1 MSSYVATITGTNG
14 SDDII
19 VSGNGNTSISGGDG
33 HDWIEGGGGDDS
45 ISGGRGNDAL
55 GGNAGNDNIRGD
67 DGDDDLW
74 GDFGNDTL
82 SGGLGNDSVHG
93 GEGDDHISGG
103 DGDDTL
109 DGGAGHDTIS
119 AGQGNDDIWGSAG
132 DDSISGDDGDD
143 EISAGHGN
151 DTVSGGGQNDIIY
164 GGDGNDSI
172 DGGSGRDTIRGEDGH
187 DTLSGGSD
195 HDYITGGRGD
205 DTLYGGD
212 GDDILLGGRGNDTIY
227 GGAQQDTIE
236 GGPGDDRMVA
246 GNLSTHDVFIIRDG
260 HGSDQIDDFD
270 YTEPDIIA
278 FDMAEMSSFSDVQN
292 RLSQWGSDA
301 VITYDNADCLV
312 LVNVD
317 ASTLSSANFRF
328 SAAPLCLA
336 ADTLIRT
343 PDGPHPIQTLTKGQ
357 LIATQDAGPQPLLRL
372 TSERLHFHS
381 PDDPAKP
388 ILIRANTFG
397 NAPSTDLI
405 TSPQH
410 RIVINGAL
418 VPATKL
424 TNRKGIRAM
433 RGRQTALYYNL
444 LFERHHIIFANDLPV
459 ESLLRESPDHTPLT
473 PVLPLLRHDPAC

>member
-1 MSSYVATITGTNG
+1 
-14 SDDII
+14 
-19 VSGNGNTSISGGDG
+19 
-33 HDWIEGGGGDDS
+33 
-45 ISGGRGNDAL
+45 
-55 GGNAGNDNIRGD
+55 
-67 DGDDDLW
+67 
-74 GDFGNDTL
+74 
-82 SGGLGNDSVHG
+82 
-93 GEGDDHISGG
+93 
-103 DGDDTL
+103 
-109 DGGAGHDTIS
+109 
-119 AGQGNDDIWGSAG
+119 
-132 DDSISGDDGDD
+132 
-143 EISAGHGN
+143 
-151 DTVSGGGQNDIIY
+151 
-164 GGDGNDSI
+164 
-172 DGGSGRDTIRGEDGH
+172 
-187 DTLSGGSD
+187 
-195 HDYITGGRGD
+195 
-205 DTLYGGD
+205 
-212 GDDILLGGRGNDTIY
+212 
-227 GGAQQDTIE
+227 
-236 GGPGDDRMVA
+236 MVA

-357 LIATQDAGPQPLLRL
+357 LIATHDAGPQPLLRL
-372 TSERLHFHS
+372 TSERLYFHS
-381 PDDPAKP
+381 TDDPAKP

-397 NAPSTDLI
+397 NVPSTDLI

-410 RIVINGAL
+410 RIVIDSAL